1 LFWDRLNNKV
11 ILDDGSW
18 NAREKFDLYGQENP
32 EGSII
37 SSVKV
42 SMNENSD
49 TMKAVTPQIIM
60 A

>member
-42 SMNENSD
+42 SVSGKSD
-49 TMKAVTPQIIM
+49 TSDNYGLR
-60 A
+60 